1 MNRYALICRSILEQ
15 AEITQREMAQRLEL
29 SLGTVNQLVKECL
42 ALHYIEV
49 MDDNHYQV
57 TEDGMKF
64 MEPFKVDGAVIIAA
78 GFGSRFVPLTFE
90 TPKGLLKVF
99 GERMIE
105 RQIRQLHEVGIHNIT
120 IVVGYLKEKFEYLID
135 KYDVKLLYNPEYS
148 NKNTL
153 TTVYRARKVLEG
165 KNMYLLSSD
174 NWMRENMY
182 HTYECGAWYSSVYKE
197 GDTSEWSLSY
207 NKKGRIQNM
216 EIGGHDCYVMY
227 GPVYMSSQWLAAFL
241 PILEVYYTLPG
252 TEQFYWENVMMELLN
267 GTARKRIKEAGI
279 TSIGGQS
286 ADAVLSLAE
295 HMEMDI
301 NRQPSDQVYE
311 FENLEELRLFDTHY
325 QNHSDNAAMELVAEV
340 FHVPEF
346 QITDIKCLKS
356 GMTNKSFLFRT
367 GDHHCICRIPGP
379 GTELLINREQ
389 EKEVYDAV
397 RPLGITEHVLYLN
410 PKTGYKISEYYENTH
425 NASADNWDDMKTCM
439 DMVRKLHEAGLK
451 VGHSFNIRERISFY
465 EKLCLEHGGIPF
477 EDYSQVRE
485 WVNQL
490 LDALDKM
497 DLPQCLC
504 HIDANV
510 DNFLIFPDHSAKLLD
525 WEYAGMCDPLMDVS
539 MCAIYSYYE
548 EEQTEKLLELYLQRR
563 PDDKERFITYAD
575 AALGG
580 FLWCLWAVYKASLGD
595 EFGEYTIIMYRYAK
609 RYYKKLMKEL
619 PQFF

>member
-1 MNRYALICRSILEQ
+1 M
-15 AEITQREMAQRLEL
+15 
-29 SLGTVNQLVKECL
+29 
-42 ALHYIEV
+42 
-49 MDDNHYQV
+49 
-57 TEDGMKF
+57 
-64 MEPFKVDGAVIIAA
+64 
-78 GFGSRFVPLTFE
+78 PLTFE
-90 TPKGLLKVF
+90 TPKGLLEVF

-105 RQIRQLHEVGIHNIT
+105 RQIKQLHEVGIYDIT
-120 IVVGYLKEKFEYLID
+120 IAVGYLKEKFEYLID
-135 KYDVKLLYNPEYS
+135 KFDVRLLYNPEYS
-148 NKNTL
+148 CKNTL
-153 TTVYRARKVLEG
+153 ATVYRARKFLKGRNV
-165 KNMYLLSSD
+165 YILSSD

-182 HTYECGAWYSSVYKE
+182 HSYECGAWYSAAHEEGKTKE
-197 GDTSEWSLSY
+197 WCFTF
-207 NKKGRIQNM
+207 NKKGHISDVNV
-216 EIGGHDCYVMY
+216 GGKDAWFMY
-227 GPVYMSSQWLAAFL
+227 GPVYLSREFSARFL
-241 PILEVYYTLPG
+241 PVLEAYYQIPG
-252 TEQFYWENVMMELLN
+252 TEQFYWEQPYIDMLKGEAKHRLEKEDKELLKQ
-267 GTARKRIKEAGI
+267 TEEACGVPASKWDQI
-279 TSIGGQS
+279 
-286 ADAVLSLAE
+286 
-295 HMEMDI
+295 EMDI
-301 NRQPSDQVYE
+301 NRQPDDQVYE

-325 QNHSDNAAMELVAEV
+325 QNHSDNEAMELVAEV
-340 FHVPEF
+340 FHVQES

-367 GDHHCICRIPGP
+367 GDHHCICRIPGS

-389 EKEVYDAV
+389 EKEVYDAI

-410 PKTGYKISEYYENTH
+410 PKTGYKISEYYENTR
-425 NASADNWDDMKTCM
+425 NASADNWDDMKLCM

-451 VGHSFNIRERISFY
+451 VGHSFDIRERISSY

-485 WVNQL
+485 WVNRL

-497 DLPQCLC
+497 QLPQCLC

-563 PDDKERFITYAD
+563 PDDRERFITYAD

-580 FLWCLWAVYKASLGD
+580 FLWCLWAVYKASLGE

>member
-1 MNRYALICRSILEQ
+1 MN
-15 AEITQREMAQRLEL
+15 
-29 SLGTVNQLVKECL
+29 
-42 ALHYIEV
+42 
-49 MDDNHYQV
+49 
-57 TEDGMKF
+57 
-64 MEPFKVDGAVIIAA
+64 
-78 GFGSRFVPLTFE
+78 
-90 TPKGLLKVF
+90 
-99 GERMIE
+99 
-105 RQIRQLHEVGIHNIT
+105 
-120 IVVGYLKEKFEYLID
+120 
-135 KYDVKLLYNPEYS
+135 
-148 NKNTL
+148 
-153 TTVYRARKVLEG
+153 
-165 KNMYLLSSD
+165 
-174 NWMRENMY
+174 
-182 HTYECGAWYSSVYKE
+182 
-197 GDTSEWSLSY
+197 
-207 NKKGRIQNM
+207 
-216 EIGGHDCYVMY
+216 
-227 GPVYMSSQWLAAFL
+227 
-241 PILEVYYTLPG
+241 
-252 TEQFYWENVMMELLN
+252 
-267 GTARKRIKEAGI
+267 
-279 TSIGGQS
+279 
-286 ADAVLSLAE
+286 
-295 HMEMDI
+295 I
-301 NRQPSDQVYE
+301 NRQPDNQVYE

-340 FHVPEF
+340 VHVPEF